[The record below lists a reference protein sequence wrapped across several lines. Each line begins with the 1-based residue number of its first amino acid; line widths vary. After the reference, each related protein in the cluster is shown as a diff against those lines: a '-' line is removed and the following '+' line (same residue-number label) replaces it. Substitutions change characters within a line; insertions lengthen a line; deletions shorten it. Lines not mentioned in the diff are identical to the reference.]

1 MNKYFVNIGIL
12 LSVFTLSNCQA
23 ANKSN
28 HKTSFPSKKIG
39 MPNPASV
46 YCLKLKGKLIKRQ
59 NNLGEYN
66 DCLLP
71 GGQVIEEWTL
81 FRRDHSVKN

>member
-1 MNKYFVNIGIL
+1 
-12 LSVFTLSNCQA
+12 
-23 ANKSN
+23 
-28 HKTSFPSKKIG
+28 

-59 NNLGEYN
+59 SNLGEYN

>member
-1 MNKYFVNIGIL
+1 
-12 LSVFTLSNCQA
+12 
-23 ANKSN
+23 
-28 HKTSFPSKKIG
+28 

-46 YCLKLKGKLIKRQ
+46 YCLELKGKLIKRQ
-59 NNLGEYN
+59 NDLGEYN